1 MSQLSK
7 QQHADLAKDSYEN
20 RVVTPPNKTLLIG
33 GNHYRVLAVH
43 KNPTTDYQGVVYQ
56 DVRTNEIVVA
66 HRGTSSLMDV
76 NVDLKMVIHKANIQ
90 AEDAAKLTRI
100 ALKAAKEFHDD
111 HPEYNTPRITQV
123 GHSLGGTLAQIQ
135 SYRFKQEG
143 VTFNAYGA
151 AALNGIPK
159 GGDKVINYS
168 LASDAVSAASP
179 HYGKMVILAKEKEL
193 IMLKLYGYS
202 NHGGISYLKETET
215 VAPAFGSLL
224 WSHGIANFTGINSIL
239 SERNYQ
245 PALELAERNK
255 KLIND
260 YRDDVNEYRNM
271 LHKIGKGVSETRE
284 MYRKIREKIDRD
296 PNLMSWNDKE
306 EQYNFMQTVASF
318 NPQSLPP
325 EAQKLFDS
333 VKGHMTAYHEKNG
346 LPIDKEKF
354 QNSVMALTA
363 SGISQGMTNA
373 TLFSVQRGQY
383 LIGELNPHLNRVG
396 MHINESASIPAV
408 ESLNQIQQATRQFEY
423 DEQQRQIAQTQ
434 TRGMSLS

>member
-90 AEDAAKLTRI
+90 AEDAAKLTMM
-100 ALKAAKEFHDD
+100 ALKEADKFHNK
-111 HPEYNTPRITQV
+111 HPEQSQPRITQV

-168 LASDAVSAASP
+168 LASDAVSAAAP
-179 HYGKMVILAKEKEL
+179 HYGKMVILAKEREL
-193 IMLKLYGYS
+193 IMLKLNGYS
-202 NHGGISYLKETET
+202 NDSNGIPYLKET
-215 VAPAFGSLL
+215 VSPAAGSLL

-255 KLIND
+255 KLITD
-260 YRDDVNEYRNM
+260 YRDDVNDYRNT
-271 LHKIGKGVSETRE
+271 LHKIGKGLSKTRE
-284 MYRKIREKIDRD
+284 MYHKVRKNNED

-363 SGISQGMTNA
+363 LGTSQGMTNA
-373 TLFSVQRGQY
+373 TLFSVQRDQY

-423 DEQQRQIAQTQ
+423 DEQQKQIAQTQ

>member
-90 AEDAAKLTRI
+90 AEDAAKLTI
-100 ALKAAKEFHDD
+100 MALKEADKFHNK
-111 HPEYNTPRITQV
+111 HPEQSQPRITQV

-168 LASDAVSAASP
+168 LASDAVSAAAP
-179 HYGKMVILAKEKEL
+179 HYGKMVILAKEREL
-193 IMLKLYGYS
+193 IMLKLNGYS
-202 NHGGISYLKETET
+202 NDSNCIPYLKET
-215 VAPAFGSLL
+215 VSPAAGSLL

-255 KLIND
+255 KLITD
-260 YRDDVNEYRNM
+260 YRDDVNDYRNT
-271 LHKIGKGVSETRE
+271 LHKIGKGLSKTRE
-284 MYRKIREKIDRD
+284 MYHKVRKNNED

-363 SGISQGMTNA
+363 LGTSQGMTNA
-373 TLFSVQRGQY
+373 TLFSVQRNQY

>member
-1 MSQLSK
+1 MTRLSK
-7 QQHADLAKDSYEN
+7 QQYADLAQDSYEN
-20 RVVTPPNKTLLIG
+20 RVVTPANKTLLIG

-90 AEDAAKLTRI
+90 AEDAAKLTI
-100 ALKAAKEFHDD
+100 MALKEADKFHNK
-111 HPEYNTPRITQV
+111 HPEQSQPRITQV

-143 VTFNAYGA
+143 VTFNVYGA

-168 LASDAVSAASP
+168 LASDAVSAAAP
-179 HYGKMVILAKEKEL
+179 HYGKMVILAKEREL
-193 IMLKLYGYS
+193 IMLKLNGYS
-202 NHGGISYLKETET
+202 NDSNCIPYLKET
-215 VAPAFGSLL
+215 VSPAAGSLL

-255 KLIND
+255 KLITD
-260 YRDDVNEYRNM
+260 YRDDVNDYRNT
-271 LHKIGKGVSETRE
+271 LHKIGKGLSKTRE
-284 MYRKIREKIDRD
+284 MYHKVRKNNED

-363 SGISQGMTNA
+363 LGTSQGMTNA
-373 TLFSVQRGQY
+373 TLFSVQRNQY

-408 ESLNQIQQATRQFEY
+408 ESLSQIQQATRQFEY

>member
-1 MSQLSK
+1 MNRLSK
-7 QQHADLAKDSYEN
+7 QQYADLAQDSYEN
-20 RVVTPPNKTLLIG
+20 RVVTPSNKTLFIG

-56 DVRTNEIVVA
+56 DVRTNEIVVT
-66 HRGTSSLMDV
+66 HRGTSSMMDAK
-76 NVDLKMVIHKANIQ
+76 VDLKMVIHKANIQ
-90 AEDAAKLTRI
+90 AEDAAKLTMM
-100 ALKAAKEFHDD
+100 ALKEADKFHNK
-111 HPEYNTPRITQV
+111 HPEQSQPRITQV

-151 AALNGIPK
+151 E
-159 GGDKVINYS
+159 GDKVINYA
-168 LASDAVSAASP
+168 LASDVVSAAGP
-179 HYGKMVILAKEKEL
+179 HYGKMVILAQNHEL
-193 IMLKLYGYS
+193 TGMWAAGYNTS
-202 NHGGISYLKETET
+202 INTFASQAI
-215 VAPAFGSLL
+215 PAALINR
-224 WSHGIANFTGINSIL
+224 WSHSISNFTGPKSIL
-239 SERNYQ
+239 SERNYR

-255 KLIND
+255 KMIDD
-260 YRDDVNEYRNM
+260 YRGDVSFIRSGIYKTNKSLNE
-271 LHKIGKGVSETRE
+271 SQE
-284 MYRKIREKIDRD
+284 MYRKIREKTDRD

-346 LPIDKEKF
+346 LPIDEEKF

-363 SGISQGMTNA
+363 LGTSQGMTNA
-373 TLFSVQRGQY
+373 TLFSVKGDQY

-396 MHINESASIPAV
+396 IHMNESASIPAV

-423 DEQQRQIAQTQ
+423 DEQQRQVAQSQ
-434 TRGMSLS
+434 TRGITLS

>member
-90 AEDAAKLTRI
+90 AEDAAKLTI
-100 ALKAAKEFHDD
+100 MALKEADKFHNK
-111 HPEYNTPRITQV
+111 HPEQSQPRITQV

-168 LASDAVSAASP
+168 LASDAVSAAAP
-179 HYGKMVILAKEKEL
+179 HYGKMVLLAKEREL
-193 IMLKLYGYS
+193 IMLKLNGYS
-202 NHGGISYLKETET
+202 NDSNCIPYLKET
-215 VAPAFGSLL
+215 VSPAAGSLL

-255 KLIND
+255 KLITD
-260 YRDDVNEYRNM
+260 YRDDVNDYRNT
-271 LHKIGKGVSETRE
+271 LHKIGKGLSKTRE
-284 MYRKIREKIDRD
+284 MYHKVRKNNED

-363 SGISQGMTNA
+363 LGTSQGMTNA
-373 TLFSVQRGQY
+373 TLFSVQRNQY

>member
-1 MSQLSK
+1 MNRLSK
-7 QQHADLAKDSYEN
+7 QQYADLAQDSYET
-20 RVVTPPNKTLLIG
+20 RVATPSNKTLFIG

-66 HRGTSSLMDV
+66 HRGTSSLMDAK
-76 NVDLKMVIHKANIQ
+76 VDLKMVIHKANIQ
-90 AEDAAKLTRI
+90 AEDAAKLTMM
-100 ALKAAKEFHDD
+100 ALKEADKFHNK
-111 HPEYNTPRITQV
+111 HPEQSQPRITQV

-159 GGDKVINYS
+159 GGDKVINYA
-168 LASDAVSAASP
+168 LASDVVSAAGP
-179 HYGKMVILAKEKEL
+179 HYGKMVILAQNHEL
-193 IMLKLYGYS
+193 MGMWAAGYNTS
-202 NHGGISYLKETET
+202 INTFASQAT
-215 VAPAFGSLL
+215 PAALINW
-224 WSHGIANFTGINSIL
+224 WSHSISNFTGPKSIL
-239 SERNYQ
+239 SERNYR

-255 KLIND
+255 KMIDD
-260 YRDDVNEYRNM
+260 YRGDVSFIRSGIYKTNKSLNE
-271 LHKIGKGVSETRE
+271 SQE
-284 MYRKIREKIDRD
+284 MYRKIREKTDRD

-363 SGISQGMTNA
+363 LGTSQGMTNA
-373 TLFSVQRGQY
+373 TLFSVQRDQY

-408 ESLNQIQQATRQFEY
+408 ESLNQIQQATRQSEY

>member
-1 MSQLSK
+1 MNRLSK
-7 QQHADLAKDSYEN
+7 QQYADLAQDSYEN
-20 RVVTPPNKTLLIG
+20 RVVTPSNKTLFIG

-66 HRGTSSLMDV
+66 HRGTSSLMDAK
-76 NVDLKMVIHKANIQ
+76 VDLKMVIHKANIQ
-90 AEDAAKLTRI
+90 AEDAAKLTMM
-100 ALKAAKEFHDD
+100 ALKEADKFHNK
-111 HPEYNTPRITQV
+111 HPEQSQPRITQV

-159 GGDKVINYS
+159 GGDKVINYA
-168 LASDAVSAASP
+168 LASDVVSAAGP
-179 HYGKMVILAKEKEL
+179 HYGKMVILAQNHEL
-193 IMLKLYGYS
+193 MGMWAAGYNTS
-202 NHGGISYLKETET
+202 INTFASQAT
-215 VAPAFGSLL
+215 PAALINW
-224 WSHGIANFTGINSIL
+224 WSHSISNFTGPKSIL
-239 SERNYQ
+239 SERNYR

-255 KLIND
+255 KMIDD
-260 YRDDVNEYRNM
+260 YRGDVSFIRSGIYKTNKSLNE
-271 LHKIGKGVSETRE
+271 SQE
-284 MYRKIREKIDRD
+284 MYRKIREKTDRD

-346 LPIDKEKF
+346 LPIDEEKF

-363 SGISQGMTNA
+363 LGTSQGMTNA
-373 TLFSVQRGQY
+373 TLFSVQRDQY

>member
-1 MSQLSK
+1 MTRLSK
-7 QQHADLAKDSYEN
+7 QQYADLAQDSYEN
-20 RVVTPPNKTLLIG
+20 RVVTPANKTLLIG

-66 HRGTSSLMDV
+66 HRGTSSLMDAK
-76 NVDLKMVIHKANIQ
+76 VDLKMVIHKANIQ
-90 AEDAAKLTRI
+90 AEDAAKLTML
-100 ALKAAKEFHDD
+100 ALKEADKFHNK
-111 HPEYNTPRITQV
+111 HPEQSQPRITQV

-151 AALNGIPK
+151 VALNGIPK
-159 GGDKVINYS
+159 GGDKVINYA
-168 LASDAVSAASP
+168 LASDVVSAAGP
-179 HYGKMVILAKEKEL
+179 HYGKMVILAQNHEL
-193 IMLKLYGYS
+193 MGMWAAGYNTS
-202 NHGGISYLKETET
+202 INTFASQAT
-215 VAPAFGSLL
+215 PAALINW
-224 WSHGIANFTGINSIL
+224 WSHSISNFTGSKSIL
-239 SERNYQ
+239 SERNYR

-255 KLIND
+255 KMIDD
-260 YRDDVNEYRNM
+260 YRGDVSFIRSGIHKTNKSLNE
-271 LHKIGKGVSETRE
+271 SQE
-284 MYRKIREKIDRD
+284 MYWKIRKNIDRD

-333 VKGHMTAYHEKNG
+333 IKGHMTAYHEKNG

-363 SGISQGMTNA
+363 LGTSQGMTNA

>member
-168 LASDAVSAASP
+168 LASDAVSAAAP
-179 HYGKMVILAKEKEL
+179 HYGKMVILAKEREL
-193 IMLKLYGYS
+193 IMLKLNGYS
-202 NHGGISYLKETET
+202 NHGGIPYLKET
-215 VAPAFGSLL
+215 VSPAAGSLL

-255 KLIND
+255 KLITD
-260 YRDDVNEYRNM
+260 YRDDVNDYRNT
-271 LHKIGKGVSETRE
+271 LHKIGKGVSGARE
-284 MYRKIREKIDRD
+284 MYWKIREKNDRD

-346 LPIDKEKF
+346 LPIDEEKF

-363 SGISQGMTNA
+363 LGRSQGMTNA

-396 MHINESASIPAV
+396 MHMNESASIPAV

-423 DEQQRQIAQTQ
+423 DEQQRQVAQLQ
-434 TRGMSLS
+434 SRGITLS

>member
-7 QQHADLAKDSYEN
+7 QQHADLAQDSYEN

-66 HRGTSSLMDV
+66 HRGTSSLMDAK
-76 NVDLKMVIHKANIQ
+76 VDLKMVIHKANIQ
-90 AEDAAKLTRI
+90 AEDAAKLTML
-100 ALKAAKEFHDD
+100 ALKEADKFHNK
-111 HPEYNTPRITQV
+111 HPEQSQPRITQV

-159 GGDKVINYS
+159 GGDKVINYA
-168 LASDAVSAASP
+168 LASDVVSAAGP
-179 HYGKMVILAKEKEL
+179 HYGKMVILAQNHEL
-193 IMLKLYGYS
+193 MGMWAAGYNTS
-202 NHGGISYLKETET
+202 INTFASQAT
-215 VAPAFGSLL
+215 PAALINW
-224 WSHGIANFTGINSIL
+224 WSHSISNFTGPKSIL
-239 SERNYQ
+239 SERNYR

-255 KLIND
+255 KMIDD
-260 YRDDVNEYRNM
+260 YRGDVSFIRSGIYKTNKSLNE
-271 LHKIGKGVSETRE
+271 SQE
-284 MYRKIREKIDRD
+284 MYRKIREKTDRD

-363 SGISQGMTNA
+363 LGTSQGMTNA

>member
-1 MSQLSK
+1 MPTLPK
-7 QQHADLAKDSYEN
+7 I
-20 RVVTPPNKTLLIG
+20 PMKTVWLPLLIKPYLFG

-168 LASDAVSAASP
+168 LASDAVSAAAP
-179 HYGKMVILAKEKEL
+179 HYGKMVILAKEREL
-193 IMLKLYGYS
+193 IMLKLNGYS
-202 NHGGISYLKETET
+202 NDSNGIPYLKET
-215 VAPAFGSLL
+215 VSPAAGSLL

-255 KLIND
+255 KLITD
-260 YRDDVNEYRNM
+260 YRDDVNDYRNT
-271 LHKIGKGVSETRE
+271 LHKIGKGLSKTRE
-284 MYRKIREKIDRD
+284 MYHKVRKNNED

-363 SGISQGMTNA
+363 LGTSQGMTNA
-373 TLFSVQRGQY
+373 TLFSVQRNQY

-408 ESLNQIQQATRQFEY
+408 ESLNQIQQAIRQFEY

>member
-1 MSQLSK
+1 M
-7 QQHADLAKDSYEN
+7 
-20 RVVTPPNKTLLIG
+20 
-33 GNHYRVLAVH
+33 
-43 KNPTTDYQGVVYQ
+43 
-56 DVRTNEIVVA
+56 
-66 HRGTSSLMDV
+66 
-76 NVDLKMVIHKANIQ
+76 
-90 AEDAAKLTRI
+90 
-100 ALKAAKEFHDD
+100 
-111 HPEYNTPRITQV
+111 
-123 GHSLGGTLAQIQ
+123 
-135 SYRFKQEG
+135 
-143 VTFNAYGA
+143 
-151 AALNGIPK
+151 
-159 GGDKVINYS
+159 
-168 LASDAVSAASP
+168 ASDAVSAAAP
-179 HYGKMVILAKEKEL
+179 HYGKMVLLAKEREL
-193 IMLKLYGYS
+193 IMLKLNGYS
-202 NHGGISYLKETET
+202 NDSNGIPYLKET
-215 VAPAFGSLL
+215 VSPAAGSLL

-255 KLIND
+255 KLITD
-260 YRDDVNEYRNM
+260 YRDDVNDYRNT
-271 LHKIGKGVSETRE
+271 LHKIGKGLSKTQE
-284 MYRKIREKIDRD
+284 MYHKVRKNNED

-363 SGISQGMTNA
+363 LGTSQGMTNA

-408 ESLNQIQQATRQFEY
+408 ESLNQIQQTAQQ
-423 DEQQRQIAQTQ
+423 DEQQKQIAQAQ

>member
-90 AEDAAKLTRI
+90 AEDAAKLTMM
-100 ALKAAKEFHDD
+100 ALKEADKFHNK
-111 HPEYNTPRITQV
+111 HPEQSQPRITQV

-168 LASDAVSAASP
+168 LASDAVSAAAP
-179 HYGKMVILAKEKEL
+179 HYGKMVLLAKEREL
-193 IMLKLYGYS
+193 IMLKLNGYS
-202 NHGGISYLKETET
+202 NDSNGTPYLKET
-215 VAPAFGSLL
+215 VSPAAGSLL

-255 KLIND
+255 KLITD
-260 YRDDVNEYRNM
+260 YRDDVNDYRNT
-271 LHKIGKGVSETRE
+271 LHKIGKGLSKTRE
-284 MYRKIREKIDRD
+284 MYHKVRKNNED

-363 SGISQGMTNA
+363 LGTSQGMTNA
-373 TLFSVQRGQY
+373 TLFSVQRDQY

-408 ESLNQIQQATRQFEY
+408 ESLNQIQQTARQ
-423 DEQQRQIAQTQ
+423 DKQQKQIAQTQ

>member
-90 AEDAAKLTRI
+90 AEDAAKLTI
-100 ALKAAKEFHDD
+100 MALKEADKFHNK
-111 HPEYNTPRITQV
+111 HPEQSQPRITQV

-168 LASDAVSAASP
+168 LASDAVSAATP
-179 HYGKMVILAKEKEL
+179 HYGKMVILAKEREL
-193 IMLKLYGYS
+193 IMLKLNGYS
-202 NHGGISYLKETET
+202 NDSNGIPYLKET
-215 VAPAFGSLL
+215 VSPAAGSLL

-255 KLIND
+255 KLITD
-260 YRDDVNEYRNM
+260 YRDDVNDYRNT
-271 LHKIGKGVSETRE
+271 LHKIGKGLSKTRE
-284 MYRKIREKIDRD
+284 MYHKVRKNNED

-363 SGISQGMTNA
+363 LGTSQGMTNA
-373 TLFSVQRGQY
+373 TLFSVQRNQY

-408 ESLNQIQQATRQFEY
+408 ESLNQIQQAIRQFEY

-434 TRGMSLS
+434 TRGISLS

>member
-1 MSQLSK
+1 M
-7 QQHADLAKDSYEN
+7 
-20 RVVTPPNKTLLIG
+20 
-33 GNHYRVLAVH
+33 
-43 KNPTTDYQGVVYQ
+43 
-56 DVRTNEIVVA
+56 
-66 HRGTSSLMDV
+66 
-76 NVDLKMVIHKANIQ
+76 
-90 AEDAAKLTRI
+90 
-100 ALKAAKEFHDD
+100 
-111 HPEYNTPRITQV
+111 
-123 GHSLGGTLAQIQ
+123 
-135 SYRFKQEG
+135 
-143 VTFNAYGA
+143 
-151 AALNGIPK
+151 
-159 GGDKVINYS
+159 
-168 LASDAVSAASP
+168 ASDAVSAASP

-193 IMLKLYGYS
+193 IMLKLNGYS
-202 NHGGISYLKETET
+202 NHGGIPSLKET
-215 VAPAFGSLL
+215 VSPAVGSLW

-260 YRDDVNEYRNM
+260 YRDDVNDYRNS

-284 MYRKIREKIDRD
+284 MYWKIREKIDRD
-296 PNLMSWNDKE
+296 TNLMSWNDKE

-346 LPIDKEKF
+346 LPIDEEKF

-363 SGISQGMTNA
+363 LGRSQGMTNA

-408 ESLNQIQQATRQFEY
+408 ESLNQIQQTAQQ
-423 DEQQRQIAQTQ
+423 DEQQKQIAQTQ

>member
-90 AEDAAKLTRI
+90 AEDAAKLTMM
-100 ALKAAKEFHDD
+100 ALKEADKFHNK
-111 HPEYNTPRITQV
+111 HPEQSQPRITQV

-168 LASDAVSAASP
+168 LASDAVSAAAP
-179 HYGKMVILAKEKEL
+179 HYGKMVILAKEREL
-193 IMLKLYGYS
+193 IMLKLNGYS
-202 NHGGISYLKETET
+202 NDSNGIPYLKET
-215 VAPAFGSLL
+215 VSPAAGSLL

-255 KLIND
+255 KLITD
-260 YRDDVNEYRNM
+260 YRDDVNDYRNT
-271 LHKIGKGVSETRE
+271 LHKIGKGLSKTRE
-284 MYRKIREKIDRD
+284 MYHKVRKNNED
-296 PNLMSWNDKE
+296 PNQMSWNDKE

-363 SGISQGMTNA
+363 LGTSQGMTNA
-373 TLFSVQRGQY
+373 TLFSVQRDQY

-423 DEQQRQIAQTQ
+423 DEQQKQIAQTQ

>member
-1 MSQLSK
+1 MNRLSK
-7 QQHADLAKDSYEN
+7 QQYADLAQDSYEN
-20 RVVTPPNKTLLIG
+20 RVVTPSNKTLFIG

-56 DVRTNEIVVA
+56 DVRTNEIVVT
-66 HRGTSSLMDV
+66 HRGTSSMMDAK
-76 NVDLKMVIHKANIQ
+76 VDLKMVIHKANIQ
-90 AEDAAKLTRI
+90 AEDAAKLTMM
-100 ALKAAKEFHDD
+100 ALKEADKFHNK
-111 HPEYNTPRITQV
+111 HPEQSQPRITQV

-159 GGDKVINYS
+159 GGDKVINYA
-168 LASDAVSAASP
+168 LASDVVSAAGP
-179 HYGKMVILAKEKEL
+179 HYGKMVILAQNHEL
-193 IMLKLYGYS
+193 TGMWAAGYNTS
-202 NHGGISYLKETET
+202 INTFASQAI
-215 VAPAFGSLL
+215 PAALINR
-224 WSHGIANFTGINSIL
+224 WSHSISNFTGPKSIL
-239 SERNYQ
+239 SERNYR

-255 KLIND
+255 KMIDD
-260 YRDDVNEYRNM
+260 YRGDVSFIRSGIYKTNKSLNE
-271 LHKIGKGVSETRE
+271 SQE
-284 MYRKIREKIDRD
+284 MYRKIREKTDRD

-346 LPIDKEKF
+346 LPIDEEKF

-363 SGISQGMTNA
+363 LGTSQGMTNA

>member
-1 MSQLSK
+1 M
-7 QQHADLAKDSYEN
+7 
-20 RVVTPPNKTLLIG
+20 VTPPNKTLLIG

-90 AEDAAKLTRI
+90 AEDAAKLTMM
-100 ALKAAKEFHDD
+100 ALKEADKFHNK
-111 HPEYNTPRITQV
+111 HPEQSQPRITQV

-151 AALNGIPK
+151 ASLNGIPK

-193 IMLKLYGYS
+193 IMLKLNGYS
-202 NHGGISYLKETET
+202 NHGSIPYLKET
-215 VAPAFGSLL
+215 VSPAVGSLW

-255 KLIND
+255 KLITD
-260 YRDDVNEYRNM
+260 YRDDVNDYRNT
-271 LHKIGKGVSETRE
+271 LHKIGKGLSKTRE
-284 MYRKIREKIDRD
+284 MYHKVRKNNED

-363 SGISQGMTNA
+363 LGTSQGMTKA

-423 DEQQRQIAQTQ
+423 DEQQRQIAQIQ

>member
-7 QQHADLAKDSYEN
+7 QQYADLAKDSYEN

-43 KNPTTDYQGVVYQ
+43 KNPTTDYQGIVYQ

-143 VTFNAYGA
+143 VTFNSYGA

-168 LASDAVSAASP
+168 LASDAVSAAAP
-179 HYGKMVILAKEKEL
+179 HYGKMVILAKEREL
-193 IMLKLYGYS
+193 IMLKLNGYS
-202 NHGGISYLKETET
+202 NDSNGIPYLKET
-215 VAPAFGSLL
+215 VSPAAGSLL

-255 KLIND
+255 KLITD
-260 YRDDVNEYRNM
+260 YRDDVNDYRNT
-271 LHKIGKGVSETRE
+271 LHKIGKGLSKTRE
-284 MYRKIREKIDRD
+284 MYHKVRKNNED

-363 SGISQGMTNA
+363 LGTSQGMTNA
-373 TLFSVQRGQY
+373 TLFSVQRNQY

>member
-76 NVDLKMVIHKANIQ
+76 NVDLKMVIHKVNIQ
-90 AEDAAKLTRI
+90 AEDAAKLTMM
-100 ALKAAKEFHDD
+100 ALKEADKFHNK
-111 HPEYNTPRITQV
+111 HPEQSQPRITQV

-168 LASDAVSAASP
+168 LASDAVSAAAP
-179 HYGKMVILAKEKEL
+179 HYGKMVILAKEREL
-193 IMLKLYGYS
+193 IMLKLNGYS
-202 NHGGISYLKETET
+202 NNSNGIPYLKET
-215 VAPAFGSLL
+215 VSPAAGSLL

-255 KLIND
+255 KLITD
-260 YRDDVNEYRNM
+260 YRDDVNDYRNT
-271 LHKIGKGVSETRE
+271 LHKIGKGLSKTRE
-284 MYRKIREKIDRD
+284 MYHKVRKNNED
-296 PNLMSWNDKE
+296 PNQMSWNDKE

-363 SGISQGMTNA
+363 LGTSQGMTNA
-373 TLFSVQRGQY
+373 TLFSVQRDQY

-423 DEQQRQIAQTQ
+423 DEQQKQIAQTQ

>member
-1 MSQLSK
+1 MNRLSK
-7 QQHADLAKDSYEN
+7 QQYADLAQDSYEN
-20 RVVTPPNKTLLIG
+20 RVVTPSNKTLFIG

-56 DVRTNEIVVA
+56 DVRTNEIVVT
-66 HRGTSSLMDV
+66 HRGTSSMMDAK
-76 NVDLKMVIHKANIQ
+76 VDLKMVIHKANIQ
-90 AEDAAKLTRI
+90 AEDAAKLTMM
-100 ALKAAKEFHDD
+100 ALKEADKFHNK
-111 HPEYNTPRITQV
+111 HPEQSQPRITQV

-159 GGDKVINYS
+159 GGDKVINYA
-168 LASDAVSAASP
+168 LASDVVSAAGP
-179 HYGKMVILAKEKEL
+179 HYGKMVILAQNHEL
-193 IMLKLYGYS
+193 TGMWAAGYNTS
-202 NHGGISYLKETET
+202 INTFASQAI
-215 VAPAFGSLL
+215 PAALINR
-224 WSHGIANFTGINSIL
+224 WSHSISNFTGPKSIL
-239 SERNYQ
+239 SERNYR

-255 KLIND
+255 KMIDD
-260 YRDDVNEYRNM
+260 YRGDVSFIRSGIYKTNKSLNE
-271 LHKIGKGVSETRE
+271 SQE
-284 MYRKIREKIDRD
+284 MYRKIREKTDRD

-346 LPIDKEKF
+346 LPIDEEKF

-363 SGISQGMTNA
+363 LGTSQGMTNA
-373 TLFSVQRGQY
+373 TLFSVKGDQY

-396 MHINESASIPAV
+396 IHMNESASIPAV

-423 DEQQRQIAQTQ
+423 DEQQRQVAQSQ
-434 TRGMSLS
+434 TRGITLS

>member
-1 MSQLSK
+1 MTRLSK
-7 QQHADLAKDSYEN
+7 QQYADLAQDSYEN
-20 RVVTPPNKTLLIG
+20 RVVTPANKTLLIG
-33 GNHYRVLAVH
+33 GNHYKVLAVH

-66 HRGTSSLMDV
+66 HRGTSSLMDAK
-76 NVDLKMVIHKANIQ
+76 VDLKMVIHKANIQ
-90 AEDAAKLTRI
+90 AEDAAKLTML
-100 ALKAAKEFHDD
+100 ALKEADKFHNK
-111 HPEYNTPRITQV
+111 HPEQSQPRITQV

-168 LASDAVSAASP
+168 LASDAVSAAAP
-179 HYGKMVILAKEKEL
+179 HYGKMVILAKEREL
-193 IMLKLYGYS
+193 IMLKLNGYS
-202 NHGGISYLKETET
+202 NDSNGIPYLKET
-215 VAPAFGSLL
+215 VSPAAGSLL

-255 KLIND
+255 KLITD
-260 YRDDVNEYRNM
+260 YRDDVNDYRNT
-271 LHKIGKGVSETRE
+271 LHKIGKGLSKTRE
-284 MYRKIREKIDRD
+284 MYHKVRKNNED

-363 SGISQGMTNA
+363 LGTSQGMTNA
-373 TLFSVQRGQY
+373 TLFSVQRNQY

>member
-7 QQHADLAKDSYEN
+7 QQHADLAQDSYEN

-90 AEDAAKLTRI
+90 AEDAAKLTI
-100 ALKAAKEFHDD
+100 MALKEADKFHNK
-111 HPEYNTPRITQV
+111 HPEQSQPRITQV

-168 LASDAVSAASP
+168 LASDAVSAAAP
-179 HYGKMVILAKEKEL
+179 HYGKMVILAKEREL
-193 IMLKLYGYS
+193 IMLKLNGYS
-202 NHGGISYLKETET
+202 NDSNCIPYLKET
-215 VAPAFGSLL
+215 VSPAAGSLL

-255 KLIND
+255 KLITD
-260 YRDDVNEYRNM
+260 YRDDVNDYRNT
-271 LHKIGKGVSETRE
+271 LHKIGKGLSKTRE
-284 MYRKIREKIDRD
+284 MYHKVRKNNED

-363 SGISQGMTNA
+363 LGTSQGMTNA
-373 TLFSVQRGQY
+373 TLFSVQRNQY

>member
-1 MSQLSK
+1 MTRLSK
-7 QQHADLAKDSYEN
+7 QQYADLAQDSYEN
-20 RVVTPPNKTLLIG
+20 RVVTPANKTLLIG

-66 HRGTSSLMDV
+66 HRGTSSLMDAK
-76 NVDLKMVIHKANIQ
+76 VDLKMVIHKANIQ
-90 AEDAAKLTRI
+90 AEDAAKLTML
-100 ALKAAKEFHDD
+100 ALKEADKFHNK
-111 HPEYNTPRITQV
+111 HPEQSQPRITQV

-151 AALNGIPK
+151 AALNSIPK
-159 GGDKVINYS
+159 GGDKVINYA
-168 LASDAVSAASP
+168 LASDVVSAAGP
-179 HYGKMVILAKEKEL
+179 HYGKMVILAQNHEL
-193 IMLKLYGYS
+193 MGMWAAGYNTS
-202 NHGGISYLKETET
+202 INTFASQAT
-215 VAPAFGSLL
+215 PAALINW
-224 WSHGIANFTGINSIL
+224 WSHSISNFTGSKSIL
-239 SERNYQ
+239 SERNYR

-255 KLIND
+255 KMIDD
-260 YRDDVNEYRNM
+260 YRGDVSFIRSGIHKTNKSLNE
-271 LHKIGKGVSETRE
+271 SQE
-284 MYRKIREKIDRD
+284 MYWKIRKNIDRD

-363 SGISQGMTNA
+363 LGTSQGMTNA

>member
-1 MSQLSK
+1 MTRLSK
-7 QQHADLAKDSYEN
+7 QQYADLAQDSYEN
-20 RVVTPPNKTLLIG
+20 RVVTPANKTLLIG

-66 HRGTSSLMDV
+66 HRGTSSLMDAK
-76 NVDLKMVIHKANIQ
+76 VDLKMVVHKANIQ
-90 AEDAAKLTRI
+90 AEDAAKLTML
-100 ALKAAKEFHDD
+100 ALKEADKFHNK
-111 HPEYNTPRITQV
+111 HPEQSQPRITQV

-168 LASDAVSAASP
+168 LASDAVSAAAP
-179 HYGKMVILAKEKEL
+179 HYGKMVILAKEREL
-193 IMLKLYGYS
+193 IMLKLNGYS
-202 NHGGISYLKETET
+202 NDSNCIPYLKET
-215 VAPAFGSLL
+215 VSPAAGSLL

-255 KLIND
+255 KLITD
-260 YRDDVNEYRNM
+260 YRDDVNDYRNT
-271 LHKIGKGVSETRE
+271 LHKIGKGLSKTRE
-284 MYRKIREKIDRD
+284 MYHKVRKNNED

-363 SGISQGMTNA
+363 LGTSQGMTNA

-396 MHINESASIPAV
+396 MHMNESASIPAV
-408 ESLNQIQQATRQFEY
+408 ESLNQIQQTAQQ
-423 DEQQRQIAQTQ
+423 DEQQKQIAQTQ

>member
-1 MSQLSK
+1 MTRLSK
-7 QQHADLAKDSYEN
+7 QQYADLAQDSYED

-33 GNHYRVLAVH
+33 GNHYRVLAIH
-43 KNPTTDYQGVVYQ
+43 KNPTTDYQGAVYQ

-66 HRGTSSLMDV
+66 HRGTLSAMDAK
-76 NVDLKMVIHKANIQ
+76 VDLKMVIHKTNIQ
-90 AEDAAKLTRI
+90 AEDAAKLTMM
-100 ALKAAKEFHDD
+100 ALKEVDKFHNK
-111 HPEYNTPRITQV
+111 HPEQSQPRITQV

-159 GGDKVINYS
+159 GGDKVINYA
-168 LASDAVSAASP
+168 LASDVVSAAGP
-179 HYGKMVILAKEKEL
+179 HYGKMVILAQNHEL
-193 IMLKLYGYS
+193 MGMWAAGYNTS
-202 NHGGISYLKETET
+202 INTFASQAT
-215 VAPAFGSLL
+215 PAALINW
-224 WSHGIANFTGINSIL
+224 WSHSISNFTGPKSIL
-239 SERNYQ
+239 SERNYR

-255 KLIND
+255 KMIDD
-260 YRDDVNEYRNM
+260 YRGDVSFIRSGIYKTNKSLNE
-271 LHKIGKGVSETRE
+271 SQE

-363 SGISQGMTNA
+363 LGTSQGMTNA
-373 TLFSVQRGQY
+373 TLFSVQRDQY

-434 TRGMSLS
+434 TRGMNLS

>member
-1 MSQLSK
+1 M
-7 QQHADLAKDSYEN
+7 
-20 RVVTPPNKTLLIG
+20 VTPPNKTLLIG
-33 GNHYRVLAVH
+33 GNHYRVLAIH

-168 LASDAVSAASP
+168 LASDAVSAAAP
-179 HYGKMVILAKEKEL
+179 HYGRMVILAKEREL
-193 IMLKLYGYS
+193 IMLKLNGYS
-202 NHGGISYLKETET
+202 NHGGIPYLKET
-215 VAPAFGSLL
+215 VSPAAGSLL

-255 KLIND
+255 KLITD
-260 YRDDVNEYRNM
+260 YRDDVNDYRNT
-271 LHKIGKGVSETRE
+271 LHKIGKGLSKTRE
-284 MYRKIREKIDRD
+284 MYHKVRKNNED

-363 SGISQGMTNA
+363 LGTSQGMTKA

>member
-33 GNHYRVLAVH
+33 GNHYRVLAIH

-90 AEDAAKLTRI
+90 AEDAAKLTI
-100 ALKAAKEFHDD
+100 MALKEADKFHNK
-111 HPEYNTPRITQV
+111 HPEQSQPRITQV

-168 LASDAVSAASP
+168 LASDAVSAAAP
-179 HYGKMVILAKEKEL
+179 HYGKMVILAKEREL
-193 IMLKLYGYS
+193 IMLKLNGYS
-202 NHGGISYLKETET
+202 NDSNGIPYLKET
-215 VAPAFGSLL
+215 VSPAAGSLL

-255 KLIND
+255 KLITD
-260 YRDDVNEYRNM
+260 YRDDVNDYRNT
-271 LHKIGKGVSETRE
+271 LHKIGKGLSKTRE
-284 MYRKIREKIDRD
+284 MYHKVRKNNED

-363 SGISQGMTNA
+363 LGTSQGMTNA
-373 TLFSVQRGQY
+373 TLFSVQRNQY

>member
-168 LASDAVSAASP
+168 LASDAVSAAAP
-179 HYGKMVILAKEKEL
+179 HYGKMVILAKEREL
-193 IMLKLYGYS
+193 IMLKLNGYS
-202 NHGGISYLKETET
+202 NNSNGIPYLKET
-215 VAPAFGSLL
+215 VSPAAGSLL

-255 KLIND
+255 KLITD
-260 YRDDVNEYRNM
+260 YRDDVNDYRNT
-271 LHKIGKGVSETRE
+271 LHKIGKGLSKTRE
-284 MYRKIREKIDRD
+284 MYHKVRKNNED
-296 PNLMSWNDKE
+296 PNQMSWNDKE

-346 LPIDKEKF
+346 LPIDEEKF

-363 SGISQGMTNA
+363 LGTSQGMTNA

-423 DEQQRQIAQTQ
+423 DEQQKQIAQTQ

>member
-90 AEDAAKLTRI
+90 AEDAAKLTMM
-100 ALKAAKEFHDD
+100 ALKEADKFHNK
-111 HPEYNTPRITQV
+111 HPEQSQPRITQV

-168 LASDAVSAASP
+168 LASDAVSAAAP
-179 HYGKMVILAKEKEL
+179 HYGKMVILAKEREL
-193 IMLKLYGYS
+193 IMLKLNGYS
-202 NHGGISYLKETET
+202 NNSNGIPYLKET
-215 VAPAFGSLL
+215 VSPAAGSLL

-239 SERNYQ
+239 SERNYP

-255 KLIND
+255 KLITD
-260 YRDDVNEYRNM
+260 YRDDVNDYRNT
-271 LHKIGKGVSETRE
+271 LHKIGKGLSKTRE
-284 MYRKIREKIDRD
+284 MYHKVRKNNED
-296 PNLMSWNDKE
+296 PNQMSWNDKE

-363 SGISQGMTNA
+363 LGTSQGMTNA
-373 TLFSVQRGQY
+373 TLFSVQRDQY

-423 DEQQRQIAQTQ
+423 DEQQKQIAQTQ

>member
-1 MSQLSK
+1 M
-7 QQHADLAKDSYEN
+7 
-20 RVVTPPNKTLLIG
+20 VTPPNKTLLIG

-90 AEDAAKLTRI
+90 AEDAAKLTMM
-100 ALKAAKEFHDD
+100 ALKEADKFHNK
-111 HPEYNTPRITQV
+111 HPEQSQPRITQV

-151 AALNGIPK
+151 ASLNGIPK

-193 IMLKLYGYS
+193 IMLKLNGYS
-202 NHGGISYLKETET
+202 NHGSIPYLKET
-215 VAPAFGSLL
+215 VSPAVGSLW

-260 YRDDVNEYRNM
+260 YRDDVNDYRNT
-271 LHKIGKGVSETRE
+271 LHKIGKGVSGTRE
-284 MYRKIREKIDRD
+284 MYWKIREKNDRD

-333 VKGHMTAYHEKNG
+333 VKGHMTAYHKKNG
-346 LPIDKEKF
+346 LPIDEEKF

-423 DEQQRQIAQTQ
+423 DEQQRQIAQIQ

>member
-7 QQHADLAKDSYEN
+7 QQHADLAQDSYEN

-66 HRGTSSLMDV
+66 HRGTSSLMDAK
-76 NVDLKMVIHKANIQ
+76 VDLKMVIHKANIQ

-151 AALNGIPK
+151 ASLNGIPK

-168 LASDAVSAASP
+168 LASDAVSAAAP
-179 HYGKMVILAKEKEL
+179 HYGKMVILAKEREL
-193 IMLKLYGYS
+193 IMLKLNGYS
-202 NHGGISYLKETET
+202 NNSNGIPYLKET
-215 VAPAFGSLL
+215 VSPAAGSLL

-255 KLIND
+255 KLITD
-260 YRDDVNEYRNM
+260 YRDDVNDYRNT
-271 LHKIGKGVSETRE
+271 LHKIGKGLSKTQE
-284 MYRKIREKIDRD
+284 MYHKVRKNNED

-423 DEQQRQIAQTQ
+423 DEQQRQVAQSQ
-434 TRGMSLS
+434 TRGITLS

>member
-90 AEDAAKLTRI
+90 AEDAAKLTMM
-100 ALKAAKEFHDD
+100 ALKEADKFHNK
-111 HPEYNTPRITQV
+111 HPEQSQPRITQV

-168 LASDAVSAASP
+168 LASDAVSAAAP
-179 HYGKMVILAKEKEL
+179 HYGKMVILAKEREL
-193 IMLKLYGYS
+193 IMLKLNGYS
-202 NHGGISYLKETET
+202 NNSNGIPYLKET
-215 VAPAFGSLL
+215 VSPAAGSLL

-255 KLIND
+255 KLITD
-260 YRDDVNEYRNM
+260 YRDDVNDYRNT
-271 LHKIGKGVSETRE
+271 LHKIGKGLSKTRE
-284 MYRKIREKIDRD
+284 MYHKVRKNNED
-296 PNLMSWNDKE
+296 PNQMSWNDKE

-363 SGISQGMTNA
+363 LGTSQGMTNA
-373 TLFSVQRGQY
+373 TLFSVQRDQY

-423 DEQQRQIAQTQ
+423 DEQQKQIAQTQ

>member
-168 LASDAVSAASP
+168 LASDAVSAAAP
-179 HYGKMVILAKEKEL
+179 HYGKMVILAKEREL
-193 IMLKLYGYS
+193 IMLKLNGYS
-202 NHGGISYLKETET
+202 NHGGIPYLKET
-215 VAPAFGSLL
+215 VSPAAGSLL

-255 KLIND
+255 KLITD
-260 YRDDVNEYRNM
+260 YRDDVNDYRNT
-271 LHKIGKGVSETRE
+271 LHKIGKGVSGARE
-284 MYRKIREKIDRD
+284 MYWKIREKNDRD

-346 LPIDKEKF
+346 LPIDEEKF
-354 QNSVMALTA
+354 QNSAMALTA
-363 SGISQGMTNA
+363 LGISQGMTKA

>member
-1 MSQLSK
+1 MTRLSK
-7 QQHADLAKDSYEN
+7 QQYADLAQDSYEN
-20 RVVTPPNKTLLIG
+20 RVVTPANKTLLIG
-33 GNHYRVLAVH
+33 GNHYKVLAVH

-66 HRGTSSLMDV
+66 HRGTSSLMDAK
-76 NVDLKMVIHKANIQ
+76 VDLKMVIHKANIQ
-90 AEDAAKLTRI
+90 AEDAAKLTML
-100 ALKAAKEFHDD
+100 ALKEADKFHNK
-111 HPEYNTPRITQV
+111 HPEQSQPRITQV

-168 LASDAVSAASP
+168 LASDAVSAAAP
-179 HYGKMVILAKEKEL
+179 HYGKMVILAKEREL
-193 IMLKLYGYS
+193 IMLKLNGYS
-202 NHGGISYLKETET
+202 NDSNGIPYLKET
-215 VAPAFGSLL
+215 VSPAAGSLL

-255 KLIND
+255 KLITD
-260 YRDDVNEYRNM
+260 YRDDVNDYRNT
-271 LHKIGKGVSETRE
+271 LHKIGKGLSKTRE
-284 MYRKIREKIDRD
+284 MYHKVRKNNED

-363 SGISQGMTNA
+363 LGTSQGMTNA
-373 TLFSVQRGQY
+373 TLFSVQRDQY

>member
-7 QQHADLAKDSYEN
+7 QQHADLAQDSYEN

-66 HRGTSSLMDV
+66 HRGTSSLMDAK
-76 NVDLKMVIHKANIQ
+76 VDLKMVIHKANIQ

-159 GGDKVINYS
+159 GGDKVINYA
-168 LASDAVSAASP
+168 LASDVVSAAGP
-179 HYGKMVILAKEKEL
+179 HYGKMVILAQNHEL
-193 IMLKLYGYS
+193 MGMWAAGYNTS
-202 NHGGISYLKETET
+202 INTFASQAT
-215 VAPAFGSLL
+215 PAALINW
-224 WSHGIANFTGINSIL
+224 WSHSISNFTGPKSIL
-239 SERNYQ
+239 SERNYRL
-245 PALELAERNK
+245 ALELAERNK
-255 KLIND
+255 KMIDD
-260 YRDDVNEYRNM
+260 YRGDVSFIRSGIYKTNKSLNE
-271 LHKIGKGVSETRE
+271 SQE

-346 LPIDKEKF
+346 LPIDEEKF

-363 SGISQGMTNA
+363 LGTSQGMTNA
-373 TLFSVQRGQY
+373 TLFSVQRDQY

-423 DEQQRQIAQTQ
+423 DEQQKQIAQTQ

>member
-7 QQHADLAKDSYEN
+7 QQHADLAQDSYEN

-66 HRGTSSLMDV
+66 HRGTSSLMDAK
-76 NVDLKMVIHKANIQ
+76 VDLKMVIHKANIQ

-159 GGDKVINYS
+159 GGDKVINYA
-168 LASDAVSAASP
+168 LASDVVSAAGP
-179 HYGKMVILAKEKEL
+179 HYGKMVILAQNHEL
-193 IMLKLYGYS
+193 MGMWAAGYNTS
-202 NHGGISYLKETET
+202 INTFASQAT
-215 VAPAFGSLL
+215 PAALINW
-224 WSHGIANFTGINSIL
+224 WSHSISNFTGPKSIL
-239 SERNYQ
+239 SERNYR

-255 KLIND
+255 KMIDD
-260 YRDDVNEYRNM
+260 YRGDVSFIRSGIYKTNKSLNE
-271 LHKIGKGVSETRE
+271 SQE

-346 LPIDKEKF
+346 LPIDEEKF

-363 SGISQGMTNA
+363 LGTSQGMTNA
-373 TLFSVQRGQY
+373 TLFSVQRDQY

-423 DEQQRQIAQTQ
+423 DEQQKQIAQTQ